1 MLTKN
6 NITLLNFDC
15 KVSRKIFK
23 YIPVFLLFLLLTN
36 ITNAQNLNVGLP
48 AKKANTKEFVIS
60 YSIKVEG
67 AKKKAL
73 QQTYNGGLK
82 TVFVKNNLVRIRLVS
97 LMRMQS
103 LYFNNEKW
111 VKSNKANLV
120 QESGK
125 QKSILSLNTKE
136 WKQYNSKNDSVRCT
150 IYAEDTITILDKL
163 CNKAILTFKDSTTLT
178 VYYFPEAKSNILAAA
193 EPIFA
198 KVPGLVLKYIYEVKN
213 KSVTYTAVDMKFE
226 KISNTVFLTPKTG
239 FKKVKYNPNG
249 LASEVTEEEDDSI
262 EDTGDEDDDTKP
274 AATPPIKTTEIA
286 NPKSG
291 GSK

>member
-1 MLTKN
+1 VLTNN
-6 NITLLNFDC
+6 NIILL
-15 KVSRKIFK
+15 KTKLKISCIRLK
-23 YIPVFLLFLLLTN
+23 YTFISFLFFFLTN
-36 ITNAQNLNVGLP
+36 ITIAQKVNVGLP
-48 AKKANTKEFVIS
+48 AKKASSKEFVIS
-60 YSIKVEG
+60 YAIKVEG

-198 KVPGLVLKYIYEVKN
+198 KVPGLVLKYVYEIKN
-213 KSVTYTAVDMKFE
+213 KSVMYTAVDMKFE

-239 FKKVKYNPNG
+239 YKKVKYNPNG
-249 LASEVTEEEDDSI
+249 ITSEVTEEADDAI
-262 EDTGDEDDDTKP
+262 EDTGDEDDD
-274 AATPPIKTTEIA
+274 ATPATPKTTTPAIA

-291 GSK
+291 GS

>member
-1 MLTKN
+1 MQATKN
-6 NITLLNFDC
+6 NIKYCITAL
-15 KVSRKIFK
+15 KVDSTILKFIFIFSISFFFINLSFAQKI
-23 YIPVFLLFLLLTN
+23 
-36 ITNAQNLNVGLP
+36 NVALP
-48 AKKANTKEFVIS
+48 AKKASTKEFVIS
-60 YSIKVEG
+60 YAIKVDG

-111 VKSNKANLV
+111 VKSNKASLV

-125 QKSILSLNTKE
+125 QKSILSLNTTQ
-136 WKQYNSKNDSVRCT
+136 WKQYNSKNDSARCT
-150 IYAEDTITILDKL
+150 IYAEDTVTILNKL
-163 CNKAILTFKDSTTLT
+163 CNKAILTFKDSTNLI

-193 EPIFA
+193 EPIFS

-213 KSVTYTAVDMKFE
+213 KSVTYTAVDLRFE
-226 KISNTVFLTPKTG
+226 KISNTVFITPKTG
-239 FKKVKYNPNG
+239 LKKLKYNPNSSS
-249 LASEVTEEEDDSI
+249 SEVTEEEDDSI
-262 EDTGDEDDDTKP
+262 EDTGDEDDTVP
-274 AATPPIKTTEIA
+274 ATPKTTPVIE

-291 GSK
+291 EIK